1 MENCIFCDRKKIKTK
16 IVYEDEKI
24 IAFFDADP
32 INEGHI
38 LLIPKEHYADADD
51 IPDELLAHIAQVSKR
66 VISALKIVY
75 SPDGYSVMQN
85 GGKFNDIGHY
95 HLHIFPRNDG
105 DGFGW
110 RFGDAASLPGDE
122 TVERLRDIIEVF

>member
-1 MENCIFCDRKKIKTK
+1 MENCIFCDREKIKTK

-51 IPDELLAHIAQVSKR
+51 IPDELLAHISQVSKR
-66 VISALKIVY
+66 IIRALKKVY

-85 GGKFNDIGHY
+85 GGKFNDIGHF
-95 HLHIFPRNDG
+95 HLHIFPRNNG
-105 DGFGW
+105 DSFGW
-110 RFGDAASLPGDE
+110 RFGGNTTLPDAK